1 MNFFASAAYRSLL
14 ECNSV
19 LDQGEEM
26 SFLAHGSS
34 RLPVRFCLLAATLI
48 AALCAP
54 QTAVAQQTG
63 HKSWGIGFEASGEA
77 SSQQVG
83 LPFYP
88 GSRLH
93 KDDPQ
98 DTSAAN
104 FGLWGGNSGLKFAVA
119 KLESEDAPDKVAAF
133 YRKALARFGN
143 VLDCTHA
150 SAEVTLAD
158 DDSPTAPLTCDEKPP
173 QNGSMVFKAG
183 TNQSQH
189 IVAIEVKNGKVLI
202 QLVYIA
208 AWKHGEGK

>member
-1 MNFFASAAYRSLL
+1 
-14 ECNSV
+14 
-19 LDQGEEM
+19 M
-26 SFLAHGSS
+26 SFLAHRSN
-34 RLPVRFCLLAATLI
+34 RLSAGFCLLAALMAT
-48 AALCAP
+48 LCAP
-54 QTAVAQQTG
+54 HTAATQQPG

-77 SSQQVG
+77 SSQEVG

-98 DTSAAN
+98 DSSAAN
-104 FGLWGGNSGLKFAVA
+104 FGFWGGNNGMKFAVA
-119 KLESEDAPDKVAAF
+119 KLESEDALEKVAAF
-133 YRKALARFGN
+133 YRTALARYGK

-150 SAEVTLAD
+150 SADVRHSD
-158 DDSPTAPLTCDEKPP
+158 DDSPTALLTCDEKPP